1 MGDEGRLGFLLGPS
15 PWSGKVAG
23 SGQRSGVAGSLSS
36 WGRTPGPGMARL
48 VQRVWTRLVELS
60 RCSGVSFLLRE
71 APVAALG
78 GGRRGQGGQ
87 AGGGGAITR
96 GPGGGREGEAGGPS
110 WPAPGRK
117 EAAACPVLTAG
128 ALLLATGRVLGQA
141 LSMAALGGHCLPPS
155 CSEHCEPCQTQ
166 DLDKKAAATCSF
178 ALGDCSPAD
187 LQIFPLFVSEGADLC
202 LCAHT
207 AVA

>member
-1 MGDEGRLGFLLGPS
+1 MGDEGRLSFLLGPS
-15 PWSGKVAG
+15 PWGGKVAG

-96 GPGGGREGEAGGPS
+96 GPGGGRERRAAPAGQR
-110 WPAPGRK
+110 PG
-117 EAAACPVLTAG
+117 
-128 ALLLATGRVLGQA
+128 GRRPPPA
-141 LSMAALGGHCLPPS
+141 LSLLPGHCS
-155 CSEHCEPCQTQ
+155 
-166 DLDKKAAATCSF
+166 
-178 ALGDCSPAD
+178 
-187 LQIFPLFVSEGADLC
+187 
-202 LCAHT
+202 
-207 AVA
+207 